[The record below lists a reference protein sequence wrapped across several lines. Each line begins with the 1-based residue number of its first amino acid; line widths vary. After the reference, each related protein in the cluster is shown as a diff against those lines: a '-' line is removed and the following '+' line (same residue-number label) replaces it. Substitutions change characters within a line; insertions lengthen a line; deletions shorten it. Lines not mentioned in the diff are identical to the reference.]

1 VNVLPNVSCHVKEVP
16 RRPSRESRVRECLQ
30 LVAEVWR
37 KQPQP
42 DVRRMSRGCGG
53 EHDLYPVCPVHRML
67 PAELVHPPSQSLCL
81 DVRLADVVAAPEE
94 IRKSRLIL
102 TGIVRPCTRSY
113 TVPLTSQ
120 GGVANG
126 IDSHH

>member
-1 VNVLPNVSCHVKEVP
+1 MSRCSPHDLP
-16 RRPSRESRVRECLQ
+16 RRRRAYSLLRKSGE
-30 LVAEVWR
+30 